1 MEIDLVRESP
11 HQIIAEAISV
21 MRVRAKQKGLSLD
34 YNWSGPVPEQI
45 QTDPSRLRQLLL
57 NLIGNAIK
65 FTKMGGV
72 QVSVEL
78 LEGSPSHVLQIDVI
92 DTGIGIPQEQIDEI
106 FRPFSQVDASVT
118 RQYGGTGL
126 GLTISRRIAQAL
138 GGDLSVTSEPGNG
151 SVFRIQ
157 VEAGELEG
165 IEFLSQP
172 PVSDFVSI
180 ESPSTVELPTL
191 NGLRVLVV
199 EDGRTNRRM
208 VRLMLERAGAI
219 MTEAEN
225 GKIGVNLATSN
236 EYDIIL
242 MDMQMPVMDGY
253 AATRALRLKGLQI
266 PIIAF
271 TAHAMSGDE
280 RKCREAGCSDYL
292 SKPVN
297 ANQLIHKLGELANT
311 RDAASSPTT
320 SVTEPVEPIRSCLA
334 YDDPDY
340 REIIEDFIAMLNDRV
355 GEMKLLL
362 CLLYTSDAAD
372 E

>member
-1 MEIDLVRESP
+1 MCIRDR
-11 HQIIAEAISV
+11 
-21 MRVRAKQKGLSLD
+21 
-34 YNWSGPVPEQI
+34 
-45 QTDPSRLRQLLL
+45 
-57 NLIGNAIK
+57 
-65 FTKMGGV
+65 
-72 QVSVEL
+72 
-78 LEGSPSHVLQIDVI
+78 
-92 DTGIGIPQEQIDEI
+92 
-106 FRPFSQVDASVT
+106 
-118 RQYGGTGL
+118 
-126 GLTISRRIAQAL
+126 AL

-172 PVSDFVSI
+172 PVSDFVST

-311 RDAASSPTT
+311 RDAVTSPTT
-320 SVTEPVEPIRSCLA
+320 SVTEPAEPIRSCLA

-362 CLLYTSDAAD
+362 ASADYPELRKLAHWLKGTAGTAGFDHFTIPAVRLGRAAASEDAKAA
-372 E
+372 ETALKSIVALAEQVELQTQV